1 MILNYLCPPALIY
14 VVFFL
19 IQIIIELSN
28 NKFKQAL
35 TQTIICIIF
44 TCILQILCNAELS
57 IISWILV
64 FIPIIMYTYMVLI
77 ILMVF
82 RLNPEGVK
90 QYLVKNN

>member
-44 TCILQILCNAELS
+44 TSILQILCNAELS

>member
-19 IQIIIELSN
+19 IQIIIEISH
-28 NKFKQAL
+28 NKYKQAL

-44 TCILQILCNAELS
+44 TCILQIFCNINLS

-77 ILMVF
+77 IFMVF
-82 RLNPEGVK
+82 RLNPESVN
-90 QYLVKNN
+90 QYLIKN